1 MALIVGY
8 APIGQD
14 PVNTWFALFVFVS
27 IMVSSV
33 CLAMDGPTLDDDSD
47 FKMVLNILDVFFTV
61 IFTIEMVMK
70 IIVYGFIFTPEAY
83 LKDGWNVLDFL
94 IVLTS
99 VLALPSNAALS
110 SDAENSPFKSL
121 SMLRAFRAL
130 RPLRMINRSPGLK
143 CVMDAIFHCMPAFI
157 NIGLVTGLVYL
168 VFAIMGVQLWAG
180 KFWSCSLEGVKDVQ
194 ECVLKGGTW
203 ANKPLNFDD
212 VLNAQLTLFEVSSLE
227 IWLDV
232 MYAAMDV
239 PTNIGEQPVR
249 NQSWAWALYFVV
261 FIVIGSFLMLN
272 LFVGAVVDNFT
283 KIKAQQGKEH
293 ALMTKQQEEFIQ
305 SIDTMLNKAP
315 APKLQPPEKDT
326 TFGKFRWRVFKIIQY
341 DFSTGK
347 SARWGNPPLFD
358 QVIMALISMN
368 ILVMAAPIWNQPTL
382 PPPRGSV
389 GVAPDTKEYL
399 TSQETDWNK
408 GLDQVNTIFNF
419 VFLLEATT
427 KIVGLGKK
435 QYFESA
441 MNVFDFCIVCISL
454 VGFIIDL
461 AVEDVDPSLIS
472 VISVIK
478 AGRVIRIFRLAM
490 RVKGIRNL
498 LETLIFTLPSLF
510 NVACLL
516 VIVLFI
522 YTILGMAFFGD
533 QKFDM
538 PPFQL
543 YNAHANFRYFHI
555 GFFTLFRMSTGESW
569 NGIMHDSMEQVSGY
583 AWIFYCS
590 YMIVGS
596 NLLLQLIV
604 AVLLEQFTNA
614 ASQEEAPITPDHISY
629 FADTWKEYDPKG
641 TQFIDG
647 TQLGMFLENL
657 GEPMGLPPNSSVVV
671 LRKFLAETELKVAN
685 HRAHYVETFFALVQN
700 VYSKRYRH
708 RWTGSIDRGKLE
720 EMTKQLRDKFPSL
733 DENTQA
739 IREGATLDDPIDALS
754 ATKIQAMVRKKQA
767 SHKVNQKA
775 ITKIG
780 RPLAK
785 SSPQGSVN
793 GTPRKEE
800 DQKVEAAGAVAAS
813 SPDTKLALDSSSLLA
828 DASVSPGSRPL
839 SHRASPPGLPPISGA
854 DGLSPPNTSDSLQLS
869 PKGVLP
875 EAAAPPKSE
884 AAAPPQS
891 EDEKPQ
897 SEDEKKSGDE
907 PVDEDKPVEDSAL

>member
-1 MALIVGY
+1 
-8 APIGQD
+8 
-14 PVNTWFALFVFVS
+14 
-27 IMVSSV
+27 
-33 CLAMDGPTLDDDSD
+33 
-47 FKMVLNILDVFFTV
+47 
-61 IFTIEMVMK
+61 
-70 IIVYGFIFTPEAY
+70 
-83 LKDGWNVLDFL
+83 
-94 IVLTS
+94 
-99 VLALPSNAALS
+99 
-110 SDAENSPFKSL
+110 
-121 SMLRAFRAL
+121 
-130 RPLRMINRSPGLK
+130 
-143 CVMDAIFHCMPAFI
+143 
-157 NIGLVTGLVYL
+157 
-168 VFAIMGVQLWAG
+168 
-180 KFWSCSLEGVKDVQ
+180 
-194 ECVLKGGTW
+194 
-203 ANKPLNFDD
+203 
-212 VLNAQLTLFEVSSLE
+212 
-227 IWLDV
+227 
-232 MYAAMDV
+232 
-239 PTNIGEQPVR
+239 
-249 NQSWAWALYFVV
+249 
-261 FIVIGSFLMLN
+261 
-272 LFVGAVVDNFT
+272 
-283 KIKAQQGKEH
+283 
-293 ALMTKQQEEFIQ
+293 
-305 SIDTMLNKAP
+305 
-315 APKLQPPEKDT
+315 
-326 TFGKFRWRVFKIIQY
+326 
-341 DFSTGK
+341 
-347 SARWGNPPLFD
+347 
-358 QVIMALISMN
+358 MN

-435 QYFESA
+435 QYFESV

-671 LRKFLAETELKVAN
+671 LRKFLAETEL
-685 HRAHYVETFFALVQN
+685 
-700 VYSKRYRH
+700 
-708 RWTGSIDRGKLE
+708 
-720 EMTKQLRDKFPSL
+720 
-733 DENTQA
+733 
-739 IREGATLDDPIDALS
+739 
-754 ATKIQAMVRKKQA
+754 
-767 SHKVNQKA
+767 
-775 ITKIG
+775 
-780 RPLAK
+780 
-785 SSPQGSVN
+785 
-793 GTPRKEE
+793 
-800 DQKVEAAGAVAAS
+800 
-813 SPDTKLALDSSSLLA
+813 
-828 DASVSPGSRPL
+828 
-839 SHRASPPGLPPISGA
+839 
-854 DGLSPPNTSDSLQLS
+854 
-869 PKGVLP
+869 
-875 EAAAPPKSE
+875 
-884 AAAPPQS
+884 
-891 EDEKPQ
+891 
-897 SEDEKKSGDE
+897 
-907 PVDEDKPVEDSAL
+907 